1 MNHDNM
7 YPVCTILY
15 KTENTDG
22 WYYATMSGSEKN
34 AKKNAINLRK

>member
-22 WYYATMSGSEKN
+22 WYYATMSGSEG
-34 AKKNAINLRK
+34 